1 MKIRSRGDKIIFCSI
16 RYYYRIAL
24 LVYKGSKLD
33 TSQMAEETK
42 VQLLNYVK
50 NERPFMD
57 AKLLVPTLI
66 ISVLICGT
74 LTFWLVSVGAVYAFY
89 SNF

>member
-1 MKIRSRGDKIIFCSI
+1 
-16 RYYYRIAL
+16 
-24 LVYKGSKLD
+24 
-33 TSQMAEETK
+33 MAEETK
-42 VQLLNYVK
+42 VQLVKSAK

-57 AKLLVPTLI
+57 TKLLVPTLV

-89 SNF
+89 SSF

>member
-1 MKIRSRGDKIIFCSI
+1 MKIRLRGDKIIFYLI
-16 RYYYRIAL
+16 RYHYRTSL
-24 LVYKGSKLD
+24 LVYKGLRLETIS
-33 TSQMAEETK
+33 MAEETK